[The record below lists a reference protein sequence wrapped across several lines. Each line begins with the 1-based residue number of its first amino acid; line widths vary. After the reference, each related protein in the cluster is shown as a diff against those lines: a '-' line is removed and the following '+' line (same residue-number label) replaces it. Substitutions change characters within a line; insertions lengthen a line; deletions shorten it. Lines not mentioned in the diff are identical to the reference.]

1 MGAEGGLSEQRQK
14 RGLWTPSWS
23 WWALWGPGRA
33 LVSAGRRVAMGVGE
47 TKRTR
52 RWEVAGG
59 VVVGCSL
66 SLGEISHD
74 HKGRRN
80 EQRTKADRAEGG
92 RQINRA
98 GEGGEPHSHQTQE
111 LLGAEGPFRWKR

>member
-1 MGAEGGLSEQRQK
+1 MGAEGGWSEQRQK

-33 LVSAGRRVAMGVGE
+33 LVSAGRWVTVNVGE

-52 RWEVAGG
+52 RWEGAGG
-59 VVVGCSL
+59 GSL
-66 SLGEISHD
+66 SMGEIFHD

-80 EQRTKADRAEGG
+80 EQRTKADRTEGG

-98 GEGGEPHSHQTQE
+98 GEGGEP
-111 LLGAEGPFRWKR
+111 